1 LPCLG
6 GKPLDQ
12 DAQMRVMDPVTGTD
26 RELGRLERFEYDSPY
41 FAVSPDGST
50 VLYTRLVSSGADL
63 MTIENFR

>member
-26 RELGRLERFEYDSPY
+26 RELGRLGRFECDSPY

-50 VLYTRLVSSGADL
+50 VLSRLVSSGADL